1 MRKVVRSTSRLV
13 VRRSQ
18 MLRSR
23 RRIAAVAGVAAGVL
37 LLPVLLVDHP
47 ALAGPAAWV
56 FQSDTSLSSSDGA
69 ENTDAHPDRTNLCE
83 GTIGIPFGDD
93 PGWARV
99 GGSPNPHA
107 PVTEAHGQVFPDLSD
122 IGIKKTNPFVT
133 STDNRST
140 TTASRSTSS

>member
-1 MRKVVRSTSRLV
+1 MRTLITLTSRLV
-13 VRRSQ
+13 ARWPR
-18 MLRSR
+18 MLGSR
-23 RRIAAVAGVAAGVL
+23 RRVAATAGISCAVL

-56 FQSDTSLSSSDGA
+56 FASDTSLSSSDGQ
-69 ENTDAHPDRTNLCE
+69 EDTDAHPDRTNLCE

-99 GGSPNPHA
+99 GGNPNPHA

-122 IGIKKTNPFVT
+122 IGIKKTNP
-133 STDNRST
+133 
-140 TTASRSTSS
+140 